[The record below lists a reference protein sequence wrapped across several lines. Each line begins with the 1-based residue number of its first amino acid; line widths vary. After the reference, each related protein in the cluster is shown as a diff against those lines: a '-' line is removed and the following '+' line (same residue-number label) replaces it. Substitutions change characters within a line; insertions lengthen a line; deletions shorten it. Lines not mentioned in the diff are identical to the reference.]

1 MIESTPTAPSSASAA
16 PAAGGREPARGFTA
30 LNRLIDR
37 ALPASLGQEDRT
49 FYRDVVMLGALLFVA
64 STITY
69 LATMSWHARM
79 IPRDSSTLAMG
90 RDFLNFWMYGR
101 AAWLPDPGRFYDPAL
116 YNSALFAMLGND
128 YPGQNWSY
136 PPSNMLIAAPFGLLG
151 YLVALALWTAI
162 GLTLFTAVLRRRLP
176 DAKML
181 VPVLLSPAAFF
192 CLISG
197 QSSFITA
204 AMLLTIFAFLDRR
217 PIVAGIL
224 IGLLTIKPQVG
235 LLFPFM
241 LIASR
246 RWRVF
251 FSAAVTTLALVA
263 ITAALFGPQI
273 WIDFVTKGL
282 PVQNIVLADPR
293 LVATPF
299 YPTVFMNVRGLDA
312 SYATAM
318 TVQSVFSIAAIGA
331 VVWAFRVRRD
341 ADPWLLM
348 ALFFAC
354 SLSASPYM
362 LAYDTLPLTCAA
374 VALLGAGKLEGIGSR
389 LAQLAFWLPAL
400 QLALGMFHIPGP
412 ALVAPSFAA
421 WLVMRLRARRLPSAV
436 PA

>member
-1 MIESTPTAPSSASAA
+1 MTESAPADSSSVSA
-16 PAAGGREPARGFTA
+16 PAAGGGEPARRFAG
-30 LNRLIDR
+30 LDRLIDR
-37 ALPASLGQEDRT
+37 AMPAALTSADRP
-49 FYRDVVMLGALLFVA
+49 FYRDLVMLGALLFVA
-64 STITY
+64 STLTW

-101 AAWLPDPGRFYDPAL
+101 AAWLPEPGRFYDPAL
-116 YNSALFAMLGND
+116 YNAELFAMLGND

-136 PPSNMLIAAPFGLLG
+136 PPSNMLLAAPFGLVG
-151 YLVALALWTAI
+151 YFAALAAWTAT
-162 GLTLFTAVLRRRLP
+162 GLALFACVVRHRLP
-176 DAKML
+176 DPKML
-181 VPVLLSPAAFF
+181 VVILLSPAAFF

-197 QSSFITA
+197 QSSFLTT
-204 AMLLTIFAFLDRR
+204 AMLLTIFAVLDRR

-241 LIASR
+241 LIASG

-251 FSAAVTTLALVA
+251 FAAAVTTLALVA

-282 PVQNIVLADPR
+282 PVQNVVLADPQ

-299 YPTVFMNVRGLDA
+299 YPTVFMNVRGLDT

-318 TVQSVFSIAAIGA
+318 AVQSVFSAGA
-331 VVWAFRVRRD
+331 VAAVMWAFRVRAN
-341 ADPWLLM
+341 ADPWVLT

-354 SLSASPYM
+354 SVAASPYM

-374 VALLGAGKLEGIGSR
+374 VALLGAGKLDGAGRR
-389 LAQLAFWLPAL
+389 LAQLAFWLPAM

-412 ALVAPSFAA
+412 ALVAPAFAV
-421 WLVMRLRARRLPSAV
+421 WLVWRLRAQGVAATV

>member
-1 MIESTPTAPSSASAA
+1 MTESA
-16 PAAGGREPARGFTA
+16 PADSSSVSAPVAGGGEPARRFAGLA
-30 LNRLIDR
+30 RLIDR
-37 ALPASLGQEDRT
+37 AMPAALTAADRP
-49 FYRDVVMLGALLFVA
+49 FYRDLVMLGAVLFAA
-64 STITY
+64 STITW

-79 IPRDSSTLAMG
+79 IPRDSSTLALG

-101 AAWLPDPGRFYDPAL
+101 AAWLPEPGRFYDPAL
-116 YNSALFAMLGND
+116 YNAELFAMLGND

-136 PPSNMLIAAPFGLLG
+136 PPSNMLLAAPFGLLG
-151 YLVALALWTAI
+151 YFAALAAWTAT
-162 GLTLFTAVLRRRLP
+162 GLALFALVVRRRLP
-176 DAKML
+176 DPKML
-181 VPVLLSPAAFF
+181 VVILLSPAAFF

-204 AMLLTIFAFLDRR
+204 AMLLTIFAILDRR

-241 LIASR
+241 LIASS

-251 FSAAVTTLALVA
+251 TAAAVTTLALVA

-282 PVQNIVLADPR
+282 PVQNVVLADPQ

-299 YPTVFMNVRGLDA
+299 YPTVFMNVRGLDLG
-312 SYATAM
+312 YGTAM
-318 TVQSVFSIAAIGA
+318 AVQSVFSAGAIAA
-331 VVWAFRVRRD
+331 VMWAFRVRGD

-348 ALFFAC
+348 GLFFAC
-354 SLSASPYM
+354 SVAASPYM

-374 VALLGAGKLEGIGSR
+374 VALLGAGKLDGAGRR
-389 LAQLAFWLPAL
+389 LAQLAFWLPAM

-412 ALVAPSFAA
+412 ALVAPSFAI
-421 WLVMRLRARRLPSAV
+421 WLVWRLRAQGVAATV